1 MYIRKGRAM
10 KAKISKW
17 GNSLGLRLP
26 KAAVEAAGLAEG
38 SELDVV
44 VEGRELR
51 LRRLVP
57 FRRYRLEDLIA
68 EMDRLGP
75 ENEPETVD
83 WGPDR
88 GAEIIDD
95 AYSRGEIT
103 LEDILS
109 GKPAAERRK
118 AEGKPRSKPKAN
130 ASRRRRH
137 RLG

>member
-1 MYIRKGRAM
+1 M
-10 KAKISKW
+10 KVKISKW

-26 KAAVEAAGLAEG
+26 RAAVEAIGLKPGAEV
-38 SELDVV
+38 DVTI
-44 VEGRELR
+44 EGRDLR
-51 LRRLVP
+51 VRSLP
-57 FRRYRLEDLIA
+57 PITHYRLEDIIA

-75 ENEPETVD
+75 QNEPELVD

-109 GKPAAERRK
+109 GKAKR
-118 AEGKPRSKPKAN
+118 PK
-130 ASRRRRH
+130 
-137 RLG
+137 